1 MGRQNIFDGFLKLF
15 YNEILLTCSM
25 SRTLTQQKGKE
36 KEQRER
42 EKERERERERER
54 ESGGI
59 FKEIFQE
66 RSIPV
71 CYDKMLPTPDWPI

>member
-1 MGRQNIFDGFLKLF
+1 MGRQNIFDGFFKLF

-42 EKERERERERER
+42 ERERERAEEFLRK
-54 ESGGI
+54 S
-59 FKEIFQE
+59 FKKEAF
-66 RSIPV
+66 PCV
-71 CYDKMLPTPDWPI
+71 MTKCCPL